1 MDLGSL
7 MTIEGVSAG
16 WLIPLALANCLGGY
30 FLFRILLI
38 FNGGLIGV
46 YLSAALVTWLRN
58 APTGPDYAIAC
69 LAGGIIFA
77 MCSWYLYRLLFALFV
92 AGAGGFWLA
101 QTSVSSATLTTTI
114 VVSVLFALLLM
125 ALSFHFAKDW
135 VIFATAL
142 AGAIGLVEIVGL
154 DRWGFMA
161 PLAGVTCLTLI
172 GTFTQYSLTGKYRS
186 RWSPNPRSGR
196 NRNDVHPRFTQL

>member
-1 MDLGSL
+1 MDMNSL
-7 MTIEGVSAG
+7 ITIEGASAW

-38 FNGGLIGV
+38 FNGGLMGV

-101 QTSVSSATLTTTI
+101 QTLASSATLTTAI
-114 VVSVLFALLLM
+114 VISILFALLLM

-135 VIFATAL
+135 VIFATAIT
-142 AGAIGLVEIVGL
+142 GAIGLVEIAGL
-154 DRWGFMA
+154 DRWGLGA
-161 PLAGVTCLTLI
+161 SLAGVACLTII
-172 GTFTQYSLTGKYRS
+172 GAFTQYSLAGKYRS

-196 NRNDVHPRFTQL
+196 NRTEVHPRFSQL